1 MSTQSTTAGA
11 QTRTESSA
19 QASTECSAPIN
30 ANPCSDDSTEPGA
43 QESAKPGTNPME
55 AAILQTKASVQMSTE
70 RISIKEASR
79 RIGEVVHIAGHIHSL
94 RDLGKLYFI
103 NVRDAS
109 GVVQAVID
117 QEALVQIAR
126 SMSLETPVRITG
138 KVVSQSRKEGGY
150 EIQVETLEPLAHNKE
165 VPPVELSKEQKMDSL
180 GLSTLLDYRP
190 ITLRNP
196 KVKAIFKIEARITE
210 AFREFLTKE
219 NFVEI
224 HSPKI
229 VATGTEG
236 GAQLFK
242 LDYFGRPAF
251 LAQSPQFYKQIMV
264 GVFERVFEVAPVYR
278 AEEHDTSRHLN
289 EYISL
294 DFEMGFIE
302 SEQDIIAMQ
311 VRLLKHIFAH
321 LRETCQE
328 ELAMYGAVVP
338 EFETIPQITLGD
350 ALKLLSGKLGWKQ
363 EGESD
368 LDPEGE
374 RLLCEHFKKEE
385 GSELLYVKY
394 YPLAARPFYTM
405 PLTEPHTEGSSEV
418 KSRGFDLLFRGLE
431 VTTGGQ
437 RIHEYEHL
445 RGAIA
450 GRGLNP
456 DDFAEYMQCFKYG
469 MPPHGG
475 LAIGLERI
483 TKQLLGLPT
492 IKQTALFPRD
502 INRLKP

>member
-1 MSTQSTTAGA
+1 
-11 QTRTESSA
+11 
-19 QASTECSAPIN
+19 
-30 ANPCSDDSTEPGA
+30 
-43 QESAKPGTNPME
+43 
-55 AAILQTKASVQMSTE
+55 MSTE
-70 RISIKEASR
+70 RVSIKEASCR
-79 RIGEVVHIAGHIHSL
+79 EGELVHIAGHIHTL
-94 RDLGKLYFI
+94 RDLGKLFFI

-109 GVVQAVID
+109 GVLQAVI
-117 QEALVQIAR
+117 EKESLVVAAR
-126 SMSLETPVRITG
+126 ELTLETPVRVSG
-138 KVVSQSRKEGGY
+138 KVVAQNRKEGGF
-150 EIQVETLEPLAHNKE
+150 EIQVETLEALAHGKE
-165 VPPVELSKEQKMDSL
+165 IPPVELSKEQKMDSL
-180 GLSTLLDYRP
+180 SLSTLLDYRP

-196 KVKAIFKIEARITE
+196 KIKAIFKIEAVISQ

-264 GVFERVFEVAPVYR
+264 GVFERVFETAAVYR

-311 VRLLKHIFAH
+311 IRLLRHIFIQVKEKCAP
-321 LRETCQE
+321 
-328 ELAMYGAVVP
+328 ELAMYGAAVP
-338 EFETIPQITLGD
+338 EFETIPQVTLSE
-350 ALKLLSGKLGWKQ
+350 ALDLLSSKLGWKQ

-374 RLLCEHFKKEE
+374 RLLCEHFKKES
-385 GSELLYVKY
+385 GSDLLYVKY
-394 YPLAARPFYTM
+394 YPLAARPFYTKPHSD
-405 PLTEPHTEGSSEV
+405 PLSNGKTV
-418 KSRGFDLLFRGLE
+418 ALSRGFDLLFRGLE

-437 RIHEYEHL
+437 RIHEYEEL
-445 RGAIA
+445 RNAIA

-456 DDFAEYMQCFKYG
+456 EDFNEYLQCFKYG

>member
-1 MSTQSTTAGA
+1 VAVIFFAEAFMISGRVSIK
-11 QTRTESSA
+11 
-19 QASTECSAPIN
+19 QASHH
-30 ANPCSDDSTEPGA
+30 
-43 QESAKPGTNPME
+43 
-55 AAILQTKASVQMSTE
+55 V
-70 RISIKEASR
+70 
-79 RIGEVVHIAGHIHSL
+79 GEVVSIAGHVHSV
-94 RDLGKLYFI
+94 RDLGKLFFI

-109 GVVQAVID
+109 GVLQAVV
-117 QEALVQIAR
+117 EKESLVEVAKEISA
-126 SMSLETPVRITG
+126 ETPVKIKGTI
-138 KVVSQSRKEGGY
+138 VQQSRKGGGF
-150 EIQVETLEPLAHNKE
+150 EIQVEELEPLASVKE
-165 VPPVELSKEQKMDSL
+165 VPPVELSKEQKMDGLS
-180 GLSTLLDYRP
+180 LSTLLDYRP

-196 KVKAIFKIEARITE
+196 KVKAIFKIEARITQ

-242 LDYFGRPAF
+242 LDYFGRTAY

-311 VRLLKHIFAH
+311 VRLLKHIFEH
-321 LRETCQE
+321 VREHCQE
-328 ELAMYGAVVP
+328 ELAMYGAEVP
-338 EFETIPQITLGD
+338 VIESIPQISLTE
-350 ALKLLSGKLGWKQ
+350 ALQLLSGQLGWKQ

-374 RLLCEHFKKEE
+374 RLLCEHFKKTE
-385 GSELLYVKY
+385 GSELLYVKH
-394 YPLAARPFYTM
+394 YPLAARPFYTK
-405 PLTEPHTEGSSEV
+405 PLVDPLMNGKSG
-418 KSRGFDLLFRGLE
+418 KMSRGFDLLLRGLE

-437 RIHEYEHL
+437 RIHEYEEL
-445 RGAIA
+445 RNSIA

-456 DDFAEYMQCFKYG
+456 EDFGEYLQCFRYG

-502 INRLKP
+502 INRLTP

>member
-1 MSTQSTTAGA
+1 
-11 QTRTESSA
+11 
-19 QASTECSAPIN
+19 
-30 ANPCSDDSTEPGA
+30 
-43 QESAKPGTNPME
+43 
-55 AAILQTKASVQMSTE
+55 MSTE
-70 RISIKEASR
+70 LKIKSESECEECECTPERISVKEAKR
-79 RIGEVVHIAGHIHSL
+79 RIGDVVHIAGHVHSL
-94 RDLGKLYFI
+94 RDLGKLYFL

-109 GVVQAVID
+109 GIIQVVV
-117 QEALVQIAR
+117 EKEPLVAIAR
-126 SMSLETPVRITG
+126 EIVLETPVRVHG
-138 KVVSQSRKEGGY
+138 KVVAQGRKEGGS
-150 EIQVETLEPLAHNKE
+150 EIQVEKLERLAHNTE
-165 VPPVELSKEQKMDSL
+165 TPPVELSKEQKMDSL

-196 KVKAIFKIEARITE
+196 KVKAIFKIEAAITQ
-210 AFREFLTKE
+210 AFREYLTKQ

-242 LDYFGRPAF
+242 LDYFGTPAF

-264 GVFERVFEVAPVYR
+264 GVYERVFETAAVYR

-302 SEQDIIAMQ
+302 SEQDIIKMQ
-311 VRLLKHIFAH
+311 IGLLKHIFAH
-321 LRETCQE
+321 VKGTCVE
-328 ELAMYGAVVP
+328 ELAMYGAEVP
-338 EFETIPQITLGD
+338 EFETIPQISLTE
-350 ALKLLSGKLGWKQ
+350 ALILLSSKLGWKQ

-374 RLLCEHFKKEE
+374 RLLCEHFRKET
-385 GSELLYVKY
+385 GSELLYVKH
-394 YPLAARPFYTM
+394 YPLAARPFYTH
-405 PLTEPHTEGSSEV
+405 PLTEPGANGSSPMM
-418 KSRGFDLLFRGLE
+418 SRGFDLLFRGLE

-437 RIHEYEHL
+437 RIHEYETL
-445 RGAIA
+445 CNSIA

-456 DDFAEYMQCFKYG
+456 EDFAEYLQCFKYG

>member
-1 MSTQSTTAGA
+1 
-11 QTRTESSA
+11 
-19 QASTECSAPIN
+19 
-30 ANPCSDDSTEPGA
+30 
-43 QESAKPGTNPME
+43 
-55 AAILQTKASVQMSTE
+55 MSTE
-70 RISIKEASR
+70 RVSVKQASSR
-79 RIGEVVHIAGHIHSL
+79 EGHVVHVAGHVHSM
-94 RDLGKLYFI
+94 RDLGKVFFI

-109 GVVQAVID
+109 GVIQTVVEKDSLLA
-117 QEALVQIAR
+117 IAR
-126 SMSLETPVRITG
+126 EISVETPVRISG
-138 KVVSQSRKEGGY
+138 KLVAQAHKNGGF
-150 EIQVETLEPLAHNKE
+150 EIQVETLEPLAK
-165 VPPVELSKEQKMDSL
+165 VVDTPPVELSKDTKMDGLS
-180 GLSTLLDYRP
+180 LSTLLDYRP
-190 ITLRNP
+190 ITLRSP
-196 KVKAIFKIEARITE
+196 KVKAIFKIEAAITR
-210 AFREFLTKE
+210 AFREFLTNE

-242 LDYFGRPAF
+242 LDYFGTTAY

-294 DFEMGFIE
+294 DLEMGFIE

-311 VRLLKHIFAH
+311 VNLLRYIFDHI
-321 LRETCQE
+321 REYCPDE
-328 ELAMYGAVVP
+328 VAIYGTEIP
-338 EFETIPQITLGD
+338 RIETIPQITLTE
-350 ALKLLSGKLGWKQ
+350 ALELLSSKLGWHQ
-363 EGESD
+363 EAQND

-374 RLLCEHFKKEE
+374 RLLCEHFRKEH
-385 GSELLYVKY
+385 GSDFLYVKY

-405 PLTEPHTEGSSEV
+405 PLSDPLSNGKVEPL
-418 KSRGFDLLFRGLE
+418 SRGFDLLFRGLE

-445 RGAIA
+445 RSSIA

-456 DDFAEYMQCFKYG
+456 DDFAEYLQCFRFG

-483 TKQLLGLPT
+483 TKQLLGLPSV
-492 IKQTALFPRD
+492 KQTALFPRD